1 MQGGPE
7 KMELDHI
14 YICTDKN
21 APAADALIDF
31 GLTEGSPNA
40 HPGQGTACRR
50 FFFHNFMLE
59 LLWGENN
66 AEMTSETTKPL
77 LLYEKCVLRRGDI
90 SPFGIGFRKTDE
102 TGNAAPFPAWAYR
115 PAYLP
120 DSLSVQ
126 VAADTKNTE
135 PMYFYL
141 FFAARQDSRESKKKP
156 EPMAHRIPMREL
168 TSATVFAKQQS
179 PVSRAAQIINGITN
193 VEIKSA
199 DENLLILCFDNGTQR
214 GQNDFRPHLPL
225 VMRW

>member
-1 MQGGPE
+1 
-7 KMELDHI
+7 MELDHI
-14 YICTDKN
+14 YICTGKN
-21 APAADALIDF
+21 APAADALVDF
-31 GLTEGSPNA
+31 GITEGSPNV

-59 LLWGENN
+59 LLWGENI
-66 AEMTSETTKPL
+66 AEMTSENTKPL
-77 LLYEKCVLRRGDI
+77 LLYEKCVLRPDDI
-90 SPFGIGFRKTDE
+90 SPFGMGFRKTDE
-102 TGNAAPFPAWAYR
+102 TGNAAPFPARAYH

-120 DSLSVQ
+120 DSLNVQ
-126 VAADTKNTE
+126 VADGTKSTE

-141 FFAARQDSRESKKKP
+141 FFAARQDSGESKKNP

-179 PVSRAAQIINGITN
+179 PISRAARIINRTTN

-199 DENLLILCFDNGTQR
+199 DENLLILGFDNGTRR